1 MAQADGT
8 IYIDTAINADG
19 MKPGGKAVE
28 AAARRMA
35 KEVSGIG
42 ASAKVALREQA
53 ESFVRQNR
61 LYAQQEQKI
70 EGIKARLAELREQ
83 KVQTTEFKKIGE
95 QIEKDEKSLN
105 DLIKAQKAF
114 IDAGGDR
121 ENPYYQNLIREVD
134 RLKNRIQSAKTTQE
148 EMIRSGRAYTGQ
160 TIDGTS
166 TKEYQDALREL
177 AAEEARLQESGNRL
191 GAAWQ
196 KLKWKVEAY
205 GGSVSRLDSIKKRL
219 NKTLMAMAG
228 NLKRGAAA
236 MFKMDRQTKKTNG
249 SFLKNLKT
257 ILKYTLGIRSL
268 YVLFNRIRNA
278 VKQGFSNLAQYS
290 GETNQ
295 SISSLMSALTRLKN
309 SMATAFNPI
318 LTAAAPA
325 LTTLINLL
333 SKAAT
338 YAGMFFA
345 AFTGK
350 KTFAKAVAVQQD
362 YAAGLKDSAGAA
374 KEAEKATDS
383 YLSGLDEVR
392 KFETKDSADKGNGGG
407 GAGGLSPSDMFETVP
422 VENSIAELAQKVR
435 DLFGKIFEPFR
446 QSWELEGKNTI
457 EAAKYAFSNLK
468 TLAGSVGASLMEV
481 WTNGTGTKTVTLMLE
496 ILQNVLLTVGNIAD
510 RLNEAWN
517 TGGIGT
523 QIIQNLFDLFNII
536 LETIREITGA
546 TAEWAATLDFTPLLQ
561 SINGLL
567 EALKPLAENIGSGLV
582 WFWENVLLPIA
593 GWTIQEAVPTFLDL
607 LSAAIGTVN
616 EAVEALKPLGGWLFD
631 TFLKPLG
638 EWTGDLVTAALKTL
652 TDLLNRFGD
661 WISEHQGIVEAF
673 TVVIGSFMAAWG
685 IVNLAVTI
693 GGIISALVSFIA
705 TGGLATAVMTA
716 LGGAIAFLTSP
727 ITIAIAAITAIIAAG
742 ILLARNWDTVSAKAK
757 ELWDF
762 VKQQFEA
769 FDRWLGGVFST
780 DWSYYFGSF
789 GEIVDAFFENVSNI
803 WSGIKEVFEGITTF
817 ISGVFSGDW
826 EKAWEGVKQ
835 IFKGVFDS
843 LIAIAKT
850 PINTII
856 GFINSL
862 ISGVS
867 TAVNKV
873 IDMLNGLSFEAPDW
887 VPIIGG
893 KSLDLNIPKI
903 SPVKIP
909 YLATGAVIP
918 PNAPFLAMMGDQ
930 KHGTNLEAPESLI
943 RKIIREETGRNQQN
957 GGSYRFTAT
966 INRRVL
972 FDEMMTEAQLR
983 MMSSGRNPYTA
994 LG

>member
-83 KVQTTEFKKIGE
+83 KVPTTEFKKIGE

-105 DLIKAQKAF
+105 NLIKAQKEF
-114 IDAGGDR
+114 TDAGGDR
-121 ENPYYQNLIREVD
+121 ESPYYRNLVQEVE
-134 RLKNRIQSAKTTQE
+134 RLKNRIQSAKTAQE

-219 NKTLMAMAG
+219 NKTLLAMAG

-290 GETNQ
+290 GETNR
-295 SISSLMSALTRLKN
+295 SISSLMSALTQLKN
-309 SMATAFNPI
+309 SLATAFNPI
-318 LTAAAPA
+318 LTVVSPA
-325 LTTLINLL
+325 LTKLINLL

-350 KTFAKAVAVQQD
+350 KTFVKAVAVQQD
-362 YAAGLKDSAGAA
+362 YAAGLKDSASAA

-392 KFETKDSADKGNGGG
+392 RFETKDDTNKDT
-407 GAGGLSPSDMFETVP
+407 GAGSGELSPADMFETVP
-422 VENSIAELAQKVR
+422 IENSIAELAQKVR

-446 QSWELEGKNTI
+446 QAWELEGKNTI
-457 EAAKYAFSNLK
+457 EAAEYAFSSLK
-468 TLAGSVGASLMEV
+468 TLAESVGASLMEV
-481 WTNGTGTKTVTLMLE
+481 WTNGTGTKTVTLLLE
-496 ILQNVLLTVGNIAD
+496 ILQNVLLTVGHIAD

-523 QIIQNLFDLFNII
+523 QIIQNLFDLFNVI

-546 TAEWAATLDFTPLLQ
+546 TAEWAATLDFAPLLQ

-567 EALKPLAENIGSGLV
+567 EALKPLTENIGAGLA

-593 GWTIQEAVPTFLDL
+593 GWTIQEAVPAFLDL

-616 EAVEALKPLGGWLFD
+616 KVIEALKPLAGWLFD

-638 EWTGDLVTAALKTL
+638 EWTGNLVIAALKTL

-693 GGIISALVSFIA
+693 GGIISALVSFVT
-705 TGGLATAVMTA
+705 TGGLVTAAVTA

-742 ILLARNWDTVSAKAK
+742 VLLVKNWDTVSAKAK

-762 VKQQFEA
+762 VKKQFEA
-769 FDRWLGGVFST
+769 FDRWLDGVFSA
-780 DWSYYFGSF
+780 DWEYWFGIF
-789 GEIVDAFFENVSNI
+789 GGVIGGFMKNVENTWNVAKEIFGGF
-803 WSGIKEVFEGITTF
+803 ITF
-817 ISGVFSGDW
+817 LSGVFTRNW
-826 EKAWEGVKQ
+826 KKAWEGIKQ

-843 LIAIAKT
+843 LATVLKNPVNI
-850 PINTII
+850 II
-856 GFINSL
+856 GL
-862 ISGVS
+862 I
-867 TAVNKV
+867 
-873 IDMLNGLSFEAPDW
+873 NGLVEGVAEGINAVISSLNKINVKVPNW
-887 VPIIGG
+887 VPKYGG
-893 KSLDLNIPKI
+893 KSFGFDLKKVSAP
-903 SPVKIP
+903 KIP
-909 YLATGAVIP
+909 YLASGAVIP
-918 PNAPFLAMMGDQ
+918 PNAPFMAMLGDQ
-930 KHGTNLEAPESLI
+930 RNGTNLEAPENLI
-943 RKIIREETGRNQQN
+943 RKIVREESGRNQQN
-957 GGSYRFTAT
+957 GGTYRFTAM

-983 MMSSGRNPYTA
+983 MMANGKNPYTA

>member
-83 KVQTTEFKKIGE
+83 KVPTTEFKKIGE

-105 DLIKAQKAF
+105 NLIKAQKEF
-114 IDAGGDR
+114 TDAGGDR
-121 ENPYYQNLIREVD
+121 ESPYYRNLVQEVE
-134 RLKNRIQSAKTTQE
+134 RLKNRIQSAKTAQE

-160 TIDGTS
+160 TIDGTG

-205 GGSVSRLDSIKKRL
+205 GGSVSRLDSMKKRL
-219 NKTLMAMAG
+219 NKTLLAMAG

-290 GETNQ
+290 GETNR
-295 SISSLMSALTRLKN
+295 SISSLMSALTQLKN
-309 SMATAFNPI
+309 SLATAFNPI
-318 LTAAAPA
+318 LTVVSPA
-325 LTTLINLL
+325 LTKLINLL

-350 KTFAKAVAVQQD
+350 KTFVKAVAVQQD
-362 YAAGLKDSAGAA
+362 YAAGLKDSASAA

-392 KFETKDSADKGNGGG
+392 RFETKDDTNKDT
-407 GAGGLSPSDMFETVP
+407 GAGSGELSPADMFETVP
-422 VENSIAELAQKVR
+422 IENSIAELAQKVR

-446 QSWELEGKNTI
+446 QAWELEGKNTI
-457 EAAKYAFSNLK
+457 EAAEYAFSSLK
-468 TLAGSVGASLMEV
+468 TLAESVGASLMEV
-481 WTNGTGTKTVTLMLE
+481 WTNGTGTKTVTLLLE
-496 ILQNVLLTVGNIAD
+496 ILQNVLLTVGHIAD

-523 QIIQNLFDLFNII
+523 QIIQNLFDLFNVI

-546 TAEWAATLDFTPLLQ
+546 TAEWAATLDFAPLLQ

-567 EALKPLAENIGSGLV
+567 EALKPLTENIGAGLA

-593 GWTIQEAVPTFLDL
+593 GWTIQEAVPAFLDL

-616 EAVEALKPLGGWLFD
+616 KVIEALKPLAGWLFD

-638 EWTGDLVTAALKTL
+638 EWTGNLVIAALKTL

-693 GGIISALVSFIA
+693 GGIISALVSFVT
-705 TGGLATAVMTA
+705 TGGLVTAAVTA

-742 ILLARNWDTVSAKAK
+742 VLLVKNWDTVSAKAK

-762 VKQQFEA
+762 VKKQFEA
-769 FDRWLGGVFST
+769 FDRWLDGVFSA
-780 DWSYYFGSF
+780 DWEYWFGIF
-789 GEIVDAFFENVSNI
+789 GGVIGGFMKNVENTWNVAKEIFGGF
-803 WSGIKEVFEGITTF
+803 ITF
-817 ISGVFSGDW
+817 LSGVFTRNW
-826 EKAWEGVKQ
+826 KKAWEGIKQ

-843 LIAIAKT
+843 LATVLKNPVNI
-850 PINTII
+850 II
-856 GFINSL
+856 GL
-862 ISGVS
+862 I
-867 TAVNKV
+867 
-873 IDMLNGLSFEAPDW
+873 NGLVEGVAEGINAVISSLNKINVKVPNW
-887 VPIIGG
+887 VPKYGG
-893 KSLDLNIPKI
+893 KSFGFDLKKVSAP
-903 SPVKIP
+903 KIP
-909 YLATGAVIP
+909 YLASGAVIP
-918 PNAPFLAMMGDQ
+918 PNAPFMAMLGDQ
-930 KHGTNLEAPESLI
+930 RNGTNLEAPENLI
-943 RKIIREETGRNQQN
+943 RKIVREESGRNQQN
-957 GGSYRFTAT
+957 GGTYRFTAM

-983 MMSSGRNPYTA
+983 MMANGKNPYTA

>member
-53 ESFVRQNR
+53 ESFVRQNQ

-219 NKTLMAMAG
+219 NKTLLAMAG

-236 MFKMDRQTKKTNG
+236 MFKMDRQTKKTNS

-257 ILKYTLGIRSL
+257 VLKYTLGIRSL

-290 GETNQ
+290 GETNR
-295 SISSLMSALTRLKN
+295 SISSLMSALTQLKN
-309 SMATAFNPI
+309 SLATAFNPI
-318 LTAAAPA
+318 LTVISPA
-325 LTTLINLL
+325 LTKLINLL

-338 YAGMFFA
+338 YVGMFFA

-350 KTFAKAVAVQQD
+350 KTFVKAVAVQQD
-362 YAAGLKDSAGAA
+362 YAAGLKDSASAA

-392 KFETKDSADKGNGGG
+392 RFETKDDTSKDTGTGSGE
-407 GAGGLSPSDMFETVP
+407 LSPADMFETVP
-422 VENSIAELAQKVR
+422 IENSIAELAQKVR

-446 QSWELEGKNTI
+446 QAWELEGKNTI
-457 EAAKYAFSNLK
+457 EAAKYAFSSLK
-468 TLAGSVGASLMEV
+468 TLAESVGASLMEV
-481 WTNGTGTKTVTLMLE
+481 WTNGTGTKTVTLLLE
-496 ILQNVLLTVGNIAD
+496 ILQNVLLTVGHIAD
-510 RLNEAWN
+510 RLNGAWN
-517 TGGIGT
+517 AGEIGT

-561 SINGLL
+561 SVNGLL
-567 EALKPLAENIGSGLV
+567 EALKPLTENIGAGLA

-593 GWTIQEAVPTFLDL
+593 GWTIQEAVPAFLDL

-616 EAVEALKPLGGWLFD
+616 EVIEALKPLGGWLFD

-638 EWTGDLVTAALKTL
+638 EWTGDLVIAALKTL
-652 TDLLNRFGD
+652 TDLLNGFGD

-693 GGIISALVSFIA
+693 GGIISALVSFVT
-705 TGGLATAVMTA
+705 TGGLVTAAVTA
-716 LGGAIAFLTSP
+716 LGSAIAFLTSP

-742 ILLARNWDTVSAKAK
+742 VLLVKNWDTVSAKAK

-762 VKQQFEA
+762 VKKQFET
-769 FDRWLGGVFST
+769 FDQWLDGVFSA
-780 DWSYYFGSF
+780 DWEYWFGIF
-789 GEIVDAFFENVSNI
+789 GGVIGGFMKNVENTWNTAKEIFGGFITFLSGAF
-803 WSGIKEVFEGITTF
+803 T
-817 ISGVFSGDW
+817 GDW
-826 EKAWEGVKQ
+826 KKAWEGIKQ

-843 LIAIAKT
+843 LATVVKS
-850 PINTII
+850 PINIII
-856 GFINSL
+856 G
-862 ISGVS
+862 
-867 TAVNKV
+867 V
-873 IDMLNGLSFEAPDW
+873 INGLVEGVAEGINAVISSLNKINVKVPKW
-887 VPIIGG
+887 VPKYGG
-893 KSLDLNIPKI
+893 KSFGFDLKKVSAP
-903 SPVKIP
+903 KIP

-918 PNAPFLAMMGDQ
+918 PNAPFLAYMGDQ
-930 KHGTNLEAPESLI
+930 KHGTNLEAPESLL
-943 RKIIREETGRNQQN
+943 RKIVREETGRNQQN
-957 GGSYRFTAT
+957 GGTTVVKLYLDGKQIA
-966 INRRVL
+966 
-972 FDEMMTEAQLR
+972 EAIVKQGKIEQ
-983 MMSSGRNPYTA
+983 MASGRNMFA

>member
-83 KVQTTEFKKIGE
+83 KVPTTEFKKIGE

-105 DLIKAQKAF
+105 NLIKAQKEF
-114 IDAGGDR
+114 TDAGGDR
-121 ENPYYQNLIREVD
+121 ESPYYRNLVQEVE
-134 RLKNRIQSAKTTQE
+134 RLKNRIQSAKTAQE

-160 TIDGTS
+160 TIDGTG

-205 GGSVSRLDSIKKRL
+205 GGSVSRLDSMKKRL
-219 NKTLMAMAG
+219 NKTLLAMAG

-290 GETNQ
+290 GETNR
-295 SISSLMSALTRLKN
+295 SISSLMSALTQLKN
-309 SMATAFNPI
+309 SLATAFNPI
-318 LTAAAPA
+318 LTVISPA
-325 LTTLINLL
+325 LTKLINLL

-338 YAGMFFA
+338 YVGMFFA

-350 KTFAKAVAVQQD
+350 KTFVKAVAVQQD
-362 YAAGLKDSAGAA
+362 YAAGLKDSASAA

-392 KFETKDSADKGNGGG
+392 RFETKDDTNKDT
-407 GAGGLSPSDMFETVP
+407 GAGSGELSPADMFETVP
-422 VENSIAELAQKVR
+422 IENSIAELAQKVR

-446 QSWELEGKNTI
+446 QAWELEGKNTI
-457 EAAKYAFSNLK
+457 EAAEYAFSSLK
-468 TLAGSVGASLMEV
+468 TLAESVGASLMEV
-481 WTNGTGTKTVTLMLE
+481 WTNGTGTKTVTLLLE
-496 ILQNVLLTVGNIAD
+496 ILQNVLLTVGHIAD

-523 QIIQNLFDLFNII
+523 QIIQNLFDLFNVI

-546 TAEWAATLDFTPLLQ
+546 TAEWAATLDFAPLLQ

-567 EALKPLAENIGSGLV
+567 EALKPLTENIGAGLA

-593 GWTIQEAVPTFLDL
+593 GWTIQEAVPAFLDL

-616 EAVEALKPLGGWLFD
+616 KVIEALKPLAGWLFD

-638 EWTGDLVTAALKTL
+638 EWTGNLVIAALKTL

-693 GGIISALVSFIA
+693 GGIISALVSFVT
-705 TGGLATAVMTA
+705 TGGLVTAAVTA

-742 ILLARNWDTVSAKAK
+742 VLLVKNWDTVSAKAK

-762 VKQQFEA
+762 VKKQFEA
-769 FDRWLGGVFST
+769 FDRWLDGVFSA
-780 DWSYYFGSF
+780 DWEYWFGIF
-789 GEIVDAFFENVSNI
+789 GGVIGGFMKNVENTWNVAKEIFGGF
-803 WSGIKEVFEGITTF
+803 ITF
-817 ISGVFSGDW
+817 LSGVFTRNW
-826 EKAWEGVKQ
+826 KKAWEGIKQ

-843 LIAIAKT
+843 LATVLKNPVNI
-850 PINTII
+850 II
-856 GFINSL
+856 GL
-862 ISGVS
+862 I
-867 TAVNKV
+867 
-873 IDMLNGLSFEAPDW
+873 NGLVEGVAEGINAVISSLNKINVKVPNW
-887 VPIIGG
+887 VPKYGG
-893 KSLDLNIPKI
+893 KSFGFDLKKVSAP
-903 SPVKIP
+903 KIP
-909 YLATGAVIP
+909 YLASGAVIP
-918 PNAPFLAMMGDQ
+918 PNAPFMAMLGDQ
-930 KHGTNLEAPESLI
+930 RNGTNLEAPENLI
-943 RKIIREETGRNQQN
+943 RKIVREESGRNQQN
-957 GGSYRFTAT
+957 GGTYRFTAM

-983 MMSSGRNPYTA
+983 MMANGKNPYTA

>member
-53 ESFVRQNR
+53 ESFVRQNQ

-219 NKTLMAMAG
+219 NKTLLAMAG

-236 MFKMDRQTKKTNG
+236 MFKMDRQTKKTNS

-257 ILKYTLGIRSL
+257 VLKYTLGIRSL

-290 GETNQ
+290 GETNR
-295 SISSLMSALTRLKN
+295 SISSLMSALTQLKN
-309 SMATAFNPI
+309 SLATAFNPI
-318 LTAAAPA
+318 LTVISPA
-325 LTTLINLL
+325 LTKLINLL

-350 KTFAKAVAVQQD
+350 KTFVKAVAVQQD
-362 YAAGLKDSAGAA
+362 YAAGLKDSASAA

-392 KFETKDSADKGNGGG
+392 RFETKDDTSKDTGTGSGE
-407 GAGGLSPSDMFETVP
+407 LSPADMFETVP
-422 VENSIAELAQKVR
+422 IENSIAELAQKVR

-446 QSWELEGKNTI
+446 QAWELEGKNTI
-457 EAAKYAFSNLK
+457 EAAKYAFSSLK
-468 TLAGSVGASLMEV
+468 TLAESVGASLMEV
-481 WTNGTGTKTVTLMLE
+481 WTNGTGTKTVTLLLE
-496 ILQNVLLTVGNIAD
+496 ILQNVLLTVGHIAD

-517 TGGIGT
+517 AGEIGT

-561 SINGLL
+561 SVNGLL
-567 EALKPLAENIGSGLV
+567 EALKPLTENIGAGLA

-593 GWTIQEAVPTFLDL
+593 GWTIQEAVPAFLDL

-616 EAVEALKPLGGWLFD
+616 EVIEALKPLGGWLFD

-638 EWTGDLVTAALKTL
+638 EWTGDLVIAALKTL
-652 TDLLNRFGD
+652 TDLLNGFGD

-693 GGIISALVSFIA
+693 GGIISALVSFVT
-705 TGGLATAVMTA
+705 TGGLVTAAVTA

-742 ILLARNWDTVSAKAK
+742 VLLVKNWDTVSAKAK

-762 VKQQFEA
+762 VKKQFEA
-769 FDRWLGGVFST
+769 FDRWLDGVFSA
-780 DWSYYFGSF
+780 DWEYWFGIF
-789 GEIVDAFFENVSNI
+789 GGVIGGFMKNVENTWNVAKEIFGGF
-803 WSGIKEVFEGITTF
+803 ITF
-817 ISGVFSGDW
+817 LSGVFTRNW
-826 EKAWEGVKQ
+826 KKAWEGIKQ

-843 LIAIAKT
+843 LATVLKNPVNI
-850 PINTII
+850 II
-856 GFINSL
+856 GL
-862 ISGVS
+862 I
-867 TAVNKV
+867 
-873 IDMLNGLSFEAPDW
+873 NGLVEGVAEGINAVISSLNKINVKVPNW
-887 VPIIGG
+887 VPKYGG
-893 KSLDLNIPKI
+893 KSFGFDLKKVSAP
-903 SPVKIP
+903 KIP
-909 YLATGAVIP
+909 YLASGAVIP
-918 PNAPFLAMMGDQ
+918 PNAPFMAMLGDQ
-930 KHGTNLEAPESLI
+930 RNGTNLEAPENLI
-943 RKIIREETGRNQQN
+943 RKIVREESGRNQQN
-957 GGSYRFTAT
+957 GGTYRFTAM

-983 MMSSGRNPYTA
+983 MMANGKNPYTA

>member
-83 KVQTTEFKKIGE
+83 KVPTTEFKKIGE

-105 DLIKAQKAF
+105 NLIKAQKEF
-114 IDAGGDR
+114 TDAGGDR
-121 ENPYYQNLIREVD
+121 ESPYYQNLVQEVE
-134 RLKNRIQSAKTTQE
+134 RLKNRIQSAKTAQE

-160 TIDGTS
+160 TIDGTG

-205 GGSVSRLDSIKKRL
+205 GGSVSRLDSMKKRL
-219 NKTLMAMAG
+219 NKTLLAMVG

-290 GETNQ
+290 GETNR
-295 SISSLMSALTRLKN
+295 SISSLMSALTQLKN
-309 SMATAFNPI
+309 SLATAFNPI
-318 LTAAAPA
+318 LTVVSPA
-325 LTTLINLL
+325 LTKLINLL

-345 AFTGK
+345 AAFTGK
-350 KTFAKAVAVQQD
+350 KTFVKAVAVQQD
-362 YAAGLKDSAGAA
+362 YAAGLKDSASAA

-392 KFETKDSADKGNGGG
+392 RFETKDDTNKDT
-407 GAGGLSPSDMFETVP
+407 GAGSGELSPADMFETVP
-422 VENSIAELAQKVR
+422 IENSIAELAQKVR

-446 QSWELEGKNTI
+446 QAWELEGKNTI
-457 EAAKYAFSNLK
+457 EAAEYAFSSLK
-468 TLAGSVGASLMEV
+468 TLVESVGASLMEV
-481 WTNGTGTKTVTLMLE
+481 WTNGTGTKTVTLLLE
-496 ILQNVLLTVGNIAD
+496 ILQNVLLTVGHIAD

-523 QIIQNLFDLFNII
+523 QIIQNLFDLFNVI

-546 TAEWAATLDFTPLLQ
+546 TAEWAATLDFAPLLQ

-567 EALKPLAENIGSGLV
+567 EALKPLTENIGAGLA

-593 GWTIQEAVPTFLDL
+593 GWTIQEAVPAFLDL

-616 EAVEALKPLGGWLFD
+616 EVIEALKPLAGWLFD

-638 EWTGDLVTAALKTL
+638 EWTGDLVIAALKTL
-652 TDLLNRFGD
+652 TDLLSRFGD

-693 GGIISALVSFIA
+693 GGIISALVSFIT

-742 ILLARNWDTVSAKAK
+742 ILLAKNWNAVSAKAK

-780 DWSYYFGSF
+780 DWEYWFGIF
-789 GEIVDAFFENVSNI
+789 GGVIGGFMKNVENI
-803 WSGIKEVFEGITTF
+803 WNGIKEIFEGITTF

-918 PNAPFLAMMGDQ
+918 PNAPFLAMMGEQ

-943 RKIIREETGRNQQN
+943 RKIVREESGRNQQN
-957 GGSYRFTAT
+957 GGTT
-966 INRRVL
+966 VL
-972 FDEMMTEAQLR
+972 KLYLDGKQIAEAVVKQGKLEQ
-983 MMSSGRNPYTA
+983 MASGRNMFA

>member
-83 KVQTTEFKKIGE
+83 KVPTTEFKKIGE

-105 DLIKAQKAF
+105 NLIKAQKEF
-114 IDAGGDR
+114 TDAGGDR
-121 ENPYYQNLIREVD
+121 ESPYYRNLVQEVE
-134 RLKNRIQSAKTTQE
+134 RLKNRIQSAKTAQE

-160 TIDGTS
+160 TIDGTG

-219 NKTLMAMAG
+219 NKTLLAMAG

-290 GETNQ
+290 GETNR
-295 SISSLMSALTRLKN
+295 SISSLMSALTQLKN
-309 SMATAFNPI
+309 SLATAFNPI
-318 LTAAAPA
+318 LTVVSPA
-325 LTTLINLL
+325 LTKLINLL

-350 KTFAKAVAVQQD
+350 KTFVKAVAVQQD
-362 YAAGLKDSAGAA
+362 YAAGLKDSASAA

-392 KFETKDSADKGNGGG
+392 RFETKDDTNKDT
-407 GAGGLSPSDMFETVP
+407 GAGSGELSPADMFETVP
-422 VENSIAELAQKVR
+422 IENSIAELAQKVR

-446 QSWELEGKNTI
+446 QAWELEGKNTI
-457 EAAKYAFSNLK
+457 EAAEYAFSSLK
-468 TLAGSVGASLMEV
+468 TLAESVGASLMEV
-481 WTNGTGTKTVTLMLE
+481 WTNGTGTKTVTLLLE
-496 ILQNVLLTVGNIAD
+496 ILQNVLLTVGHIAD

-523 QIIQNLFDLFNII
+523 QIIQNLFDLFNVI

-546 TAEWAATLDFTPLLQ
+546 TAEWAATLDFAPLLQ

-567 EALKPLAENIGSGLV
+567 EALKPLTENIGAGLA

-593 GWTIQEAVPTFLDL
+593 GWTIQEAVPAFLDL

-616 EAVEALKPLGGWLFD
+616 KVIEALKPLAGWLFD

-638 EWTGDLVTAALKTL
+638 EWTGNLVIAALKTL

-693 GGIISALVSFIA
+693 GGIISALVSFVT
-705 TGGLATAVMTA
+705 TGGLVTAAVTA

-742 ILLARNWDTVSAKAK
+742 VLLVKNWDTVSAKAK

-762 VKQQFEA
+762 VKKQFEA
-769 FDRWLGGVFST
+769 FDRWLDGVFSA
-780 DWSYYFGSF
+780 DWEYWFGIF
-789 GEIVDAFFENVSNI
+789 GGVIGGFMKNVENTWNVAKEIFGGF
-803 WSGIKEVFEGITTF
+803 ITF
-817 ISGVFSGDW
+817 LSGVFTRNW
-826 EKAWEGVKQ
+826 KKAWEGIKQ

-843 LIAIAKT
+843 LATVLKNPVNI
-850 PINTII
+850 II
-856 GFINSL
+856 GL
-862 ISGVS
+862 I
-867 TAVNKV
+867 
-873 IDMLNGLSFEAPDW
+873 NGLVEGVAEGINAVISSLNKINVKVPNW
-887 VPIIGG
+887 VPKYGG
-893 KSLDLNIPKI
+893 KSFGFDLKKVSAP
-903 SPVKIP
+903 KIP
-909 YLATGAVIP
+909 YLASGAVIP
-918 PNAPFLAMMGDQ
+918 PNAPFMAMLGDQ
-930 KHGTNLEAPESLI
+930 RNGTNLEAPENLI
-943 RKIIREETGRNQQN
+943 RKIVREESGRNQQN
-957 GGSYRFTAT
+957 GGTYRFTAM

-983 MMSSGRNPYTA
+983 MMANGKNPYTA

>member
-61 LYAQQEQKI
+61 LYVQQEQKI

-83 KVQTTEFKKIGE
+83 KVPTTEFKKIGE

-105 DLIKAQKAF
+105 NLIKAQKEF
-114 IDAGGDR
+114 TDAGGDR
-121 ENPYYQNLIREVD
+121 ESPYYQNLVQEVE
-134 RLKNRIQSAKTTQE
+134 RLKNRIQSAKTAQE

-160 TIDGTS
+160 TIDGTG

-205 GGSVSRLDSIKKRL
+205 GGSVSRLDSMKKRL
-219 NKTLMAMAG
+219 NKTLLAMVG

-290 GETNQ
+290 GETNR
-295 SISSLMSALTRLKN
+295 SISSLMSALTQLKN
-309 SMATAFNPI
+309 SLATAFNPI
-318 LTAAAPA
+318 LTVVSPA
-325 LTTLINLL
+325 LTKLINLL

-350 KTFAKAVAVQQD
+350 KTFVKAVAVQQD
-362 YAAGLKDSAGAA
+362 YAAGLKDSASAA

-392 KFETKDSADKGNGGG
+392 RFETKDDTNKDT
-407 GAGGLSPSDMFETVP
+407 GAGSGELSPADMFETVP
-422 VENSIAELAQKVR
+422 IENSIAELAQKVR

-446 QSWELEGKNTI
+446 QAWELEGKNTI
-457 EAAKYAFSNLK
+457 EAAEYAFSSLK
-468 TLAGSVGASLMEV
+468 TLAESVGASLMEV
-481 WTNGTGTKTVTLMLE
+481 WTNGTGTKTVTLLLE
-496 ILQNVLLTVGNIAD
+496 ILQNVLLTVGHIAD

-523 QIIQNLFDLFNII
+523 QIIQNLFDLFNVI

-546 TAEWAATLDFTPLLQ
+546 TAEWAATLDFATLLQ

-567 EALKPLAENIGSGLV
+567 EALKPLTENIGAGLA

-593 GWTIQEAVPTFLDL
+593 GWTIQEAVPAFLNL

-616 EAVEALKPLGGWLFD
+616 EAIEALKPLGGWLFD

-638 EWTGDLVTAALKTL
+638 EWTGNLVIAALKTL

-693 GGIISALVSFIA
+693 GGIISALVSFVT
-705 TGGLATAVMTA
+705 TGGLVTAAVTA

-742 ILLARNWDTVSAKAK
+742 VLLVKNWDTVSAKAK

-762 VKQQFEA
+762 VKKQFEA
-769 FDRWLGGVFST
+769 FDRWLDGVFSA
-780 DWSYYFGSF
+780 DWEYWFGIF
-789 GEIVDAFFENVSNI
+789 GGVIGGFMKNVENTWNVAKEIFGGF
-803 WSGIKEVFEGITTF
+803 ITF
-817 ISGVFSGDW
+817 LSGVFTRNW
-826 EKAWEGVKQ
+826 KKAWEGIKQ

-843 LIAIAKT
+843 LATVLKNPVNI
-850 PINTII
+850 II
-856 GFINSL
+856 GL
-862 ISGVS
+862 I
-867 TAVNKV
+867 
-873 IDMLNGLSFEAPDW
+873 NGLVEGVAEGINAVISSLNKINVKVPDW
-887 VPIIGG
+887 VPKYGG
-893 KSLDLNIPKI
+893 KSFGFDLKKVSAP
-903 SPVKIP
+903 KIP

-918 PNAPFLAMMGDQ
+918 PNAPFLALMGEQ
-930 KHGTNLEAPESLI
+930 KNGTNLEAPESLI
-943 RKIIREETGRNQQN
+943 RKIVREESGRNQQN
-957 GGSYRFTAT
+957 GGTYQFTAM

-983 MMSSGRNPYTA
+983 MMANGKNPYTA